1 MKWCHRYM
9 QSIHTKPGFEGA
21 SHFDCLLKTSRIKK
35 VFFLNHDRLLSV
47 KIDILTEINT
57 SVRRPAAAATSEAI
71 PWMVG
76 AYLQAFLRGRSEE
89 Q

>member
-1 MKWCHRYM
+1 M
-9 QSIHTKPGFEGA
+9 QSIHTKLPSVNKENQ
-21 SHFDCLLKTSRIKK
+21 K
-35 VFFLNHDRLLSV
+35 VNFLNFEWLMSLR
-47 KIDILTEINT
+47 IDILTEINT
-57 SVRRPAAAATSEAI
+57 SVRRPTAAATSEAI